1 MVVAS
6 LKFPL
11 ERVAELEAELQEV
24 REAFD
29 LYVSNTKGIEVELEK
44 ELEEMRTY

>member
-11 ERVAELEAELQEV
+11 ERVAELEGELNEV
-24 REAFD
+24 RAAFD
-29 LYVSNTKGIEVELEK
+29 LFVSSTKGIEVELGR
-44 ELEEMRTY
+44 ELEEMRT